1 VGRALVD
8 RAILLRSGW
17 FVGPIAGLRIRVVP
31 HGLAVLG
38 RLSYLFGRPCVTLT
52 LRIDVLPARRARRL
66 AWLIRRYSTFLLA
79 GILATVGVMGRRL
92 RRRPLVDRTRY
103 MVLAGLLRLR
113 MAGGTRPN
121 GLLGTVPTTL
131 PPHTLRLVHRFLLM
145 NGFLFM
151 HEFLLMNGFL
161 LVHGFL
167 LVRGT
172 LSSWRFRRLPR
183 TRSGPL
189 GGSLFDRTL
198 VSRTR

>member
-1 VGRALVD
+1 
-8 RAILLRSGW
+8 
-17 FVGPIAGLRIRVVP
+17 VGPIAGLRIRVVP

-79 GILATVGVMGRRL
+79 GILATVGVMGPRL

-113 MAGGTRPN
+113 MAGGNRPN
-121 GLLGTVPTTL
+121 GLLMTGPTTL

-145 NGFLFM
+145 NGFLLM
-151 HEFLLMNGFL
+151 HGS
-161 LVHGFL
+161 L

-198 VSRTR
+198 MGWTLLVRRPLGRTLVSRRR